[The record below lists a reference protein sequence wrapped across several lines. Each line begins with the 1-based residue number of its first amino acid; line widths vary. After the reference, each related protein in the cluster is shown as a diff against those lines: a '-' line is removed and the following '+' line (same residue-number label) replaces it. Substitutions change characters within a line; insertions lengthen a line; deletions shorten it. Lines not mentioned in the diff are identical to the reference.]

1 MTSTIEIRNKF
12 FVDSL
17 TNKPFFIRGVDYQPG
32 GAAAVNANHDPLSD
46 PTICARDIGLFN
58 NLGINTVRV
67 YSVNP
72 DLDHDVCM
80 TLLAQAGIYL
90 VLDVN
95 TPLEGQHLNRYEPWT
110 TYTSTYL
117 EHVFKVVKKFSYY
130 SNTLAFFAGNEIIND
145 EKSAQNSP
153 VFVKQL
159 INDIHLFLDK
169 QCPRSVPVGYS
180 AADDLNYRVS
190 LSKYLE
196 CDDPRFP
203 QGSADFY
210 GVNTYQ
216 WCGDQ
221 DFESSAYDKL
231 VSDYAN
237 YTKPVFFSE
246 FGCNKVTPRKF
257 QEIEAL
263 YSNKM
268 FKTFAGGLVY
278 EFSQEANEYGL
289 VDIDPVTNGVKLLKD
304 FVTLKSQLAR
314 NPAPDSSQI
323 SMNSLEKSMRTNIP
337 VCEEKYD
344 NLEIDHDFPADQA
357 KELIKKGVDVDAGK
371 FVKIIAA
378 DITNKYKILDPNGNN
393 YDVAFKFKDL
403 PTSTAE
409 TSRATSSEMSRPKK
423 CMYFQKKNMISS

>member
-1 MTSTIEIRNKF
+1 MTSSIEIRNKF
-12 FVDSL
+12 FVDSS
-17 TNKPFFIRGVDYQPG
+17 TNEPFYIRGVDYQPG
-32 GAAAVNANHDPLSD
+32 GASAVNTKHDPLSD
-46 PTICARDIGLFN
+46 PETCTRDIGLFN
-58 NLGINTVRV
+58 DLGINTVRV

-110 TYTSTYL
+110 TYTPSYL
-117 EHVFKVVKKFSYY
+117 EHVFKVVKKFSHYN
-130 SNTLAFFAGNEIIND
+130 NTLAFFAGNEVIND
-145 EKSAQNSP
+145 EQSAENSP

-159 INDIHLFLDK
+159 INDIHLFMDK

-190 LSKYLE
+190 LSRYLE
-196 CDDPRFP
+196 CDDPQFP
-203 QGSADFY
+203 QGSVDFY

-231 VSDYAN
+231 VSDYAD

-263 YSNKM
+263 YSDKM
-268 FKTFAGGLVY
+268 FNTFAGGLVY
-278 EFSQEANEYGL
+278 EFSQEANDYGL
-289 VDIDPVTNGVKLLKD
+289 VEIDSVTNGVRLLKD
-304 FVTLKSQLAR
+304 FVTLKSQLEK
-314 NPAPDSSQI
+314 NPAPDSSRVPMDSSRTSKQVGI
-323 SMNSLEKSMRTNIP
+323 PSCEKNY
-337 VCEEKYD
+337 E
-344 NLEIDHDFPADQA
+344 NLGIDLDSPADQA
-357 KELIKKGVDVDAGK
+357 KDLIKKGVDVKPGK
-371 FVKIIAA
+371 IVKIVAS
-378 DITNKYKILDPNGNN
+378 DITNKYKVVDTDGNN
-393 YDVAFKFKDL
+393 YDVAYKFRDMQ
-403 PTSTAE
+403 PTSNAE
-409 TSRATSSEMSRPKK
+409 TLRPTSSEVSRPKK
-423 CMYFQKKNMISS
+423 CMYSNKMP